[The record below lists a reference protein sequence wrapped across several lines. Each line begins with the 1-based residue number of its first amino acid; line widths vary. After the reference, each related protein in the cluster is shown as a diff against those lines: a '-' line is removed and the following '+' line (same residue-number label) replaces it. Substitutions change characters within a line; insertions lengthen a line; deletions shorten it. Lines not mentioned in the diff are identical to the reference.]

1 VVVVVAGEVVCGGGG
16 CGGGCGLLIVLEL
29 LVELLI
35 DFVHQSCVWCST
47 GMNAT
52 HGSLRATYRTD
63 S

>member
-35 DFVHQSCVWCST
+35 DFVHQS
-47 GMNAT
+47 
-52 HGSLRATYRTD
+52 
-63 S
+63 